1 MRALLFDPYCGASG
15 DMILGALI
23 DLGAGLEYVRSAV
36 ESVGCRLEV
45 NERRFDHIRALR
57 VKVLSDKSFRSLG
70 EAIDIMKASAL
81 TSRALERALR
91 ILDIMASAESKVHG
105 VDKENARF
113 HEMGSLDALADIA
126 GSCAAMESLDVKKI
140 LSIAPSVGGGI
151 TDTSHGMLPVP
162 APATLE
168 VLRSHRIPW
177 RGGPVAHEL
186 LTPTGAAILAGSVD
200 EFLEHHPEITAER
213 VGYGAGS
220 REIGMPNLLRAILGE
235 IPRHMHHDRVAQI
248 ETNVDDVTGE
258 VLGSLIDRLL
268 KEGALDITVMPAVMK
283 KGRSGSVISI
293 ISREDDARKL
303 SAVLMR
309 ETGSLGV
316 RVFPALHR
324 LIAERRIESV
334 EVMGRSVPVK
344 IGSIGG
350 EIISVK
356 PEHDVCRRIAEELDV
371 PVKDIIRIASEKGW
385 RLAGRKI
392 D

>member
-15 DMILGALI
+15 DMILGALM
-23 DLGAGLEYVRSAV
+23 DLGADRESVRSAV
-36 ESVGCRLEV
+36 ESVGCGLEV
-45 NERRFDHIRALR
+45 KEIRFDHIRALR

-70 EAIDIMKASAL
+70 EARDILRASTL
-81 TSRALERALR
+81 SSQALERALR
-91 ILDIMASAESKVHG
+91 ILEIMASAESRVHG
-105 VDKENARF
+105 IDKEDARF
-113 HEMGSLDALADIA
+113 HEMGSMDALADIA
-126 GSCAAMESLDVKKI
+126 GSSAAMESLSLDRI
-140 LSIAPSVGGGI
+140 LSTAPSVGGGI

-168 VLRSHRIPW
+168 ILRSHRIPW
-177 RGGPVAHEL
+177 RGGPVPHEL
-186 LTPTGAAILAGSVD
+186 LTPTGAAILAASVD
-200 EFLEHHPEITAER
+200 VFLEHHPEIVAER

-235 IPRHMHHDRVAQI
+235 IPHQMRHDRVVQI

-258 VLGSLIDRLL
+258 ILGSLIDRLM
-268 KEGALDITVMPAVMK
+268 KEGALDVTVVPAVMK

-324 LIAERRIESV
+324 LIAERRTESV

-344 IGSIGG
+344 IGSIGE

-356 PEHDVCRRIAEELDV
+356 PEHDICRRIAEELNI

-385 RLAGRKI
+385 RIAGRKI

>member
-23 DLGAGLEYVRSAV
+23 DLGADLEYVRSAV

-91 ILDIMASAESKVHG
+91 ILDIMASAESNVHG
-105 VDKENARF
+105 VDRENARF

-126 GSCAAMESLDVKKI
+126 GSCAAMESLDVKRI

-168 VLRSHRIPW
+168 ILRSHRIPW

-186 LTPTGAAILAGSVD
+186 LTPTGAAILAASVD
-200 EFLEHHPEITAER
+200 TFLDHHPEIVTER

-235 IPRHMHHDRVAQI
+235 IPHHMQHDRVVQI

-258 VLGSLIDRLL
+258 ILGSLIDMLM
-268 KEGALDITVMPAVMK
+268 KEGALDVTVVPAVMK

-293 ISREDDARKL
+293 ISRENDARKL

-356 PEHDVCRRIAEELDV
+356 PEHDVCRRIAEELNI

-385 RLAGRKI
+385 RIAGRKI

>member
-23 DLGAGLEYVRSAV
+23 DLGADLEYVRSAV

-45 NERRFDHIRALR
+45 NERRFDHIRAIR
-57 VKVLSDKSFRSLG
+57 VKVISDKSFRSLG
-70 EAIDIMKASAL
+70 EAIDILKASAL
-81 TSRALERALR
+81 TSRALGRALR

-105 VDKENARF
+105 VDRENARF

-126 GSCAAMESLDVKKI
+126 GSCAAMESLDVKRI

-168 VLRSHRIPW
+168 ILRSHRIPW

-186 LTPTGAAILAGSVD
+186 LTPTGAAILAASVD
-200 EFLEHHPEITAER
+200 MFLDHHPEIVTER

-235 IPRHMHHDRVAQI
+235 IPHHMHHDRVVQI

-258 VLGSLIDRLL
+258 ILGSLIDMLM
-268 KEGALDITVMPAVMK
+268 KEGALDVTVMPALMK

-356 PEHDVCRRIAEELDV
+356 PEHDVCRRIAEELNI

-385 RLAGRKI
+385 RIAGRKI

>member
-1 MRALLFDPYCGASG
+1 M
-15 DMILGALI
+15 
-23 DLGAGLEYVRSAV
+23 DLGADRESVRSAV
-36 ESVGCRLEV
+36 ESVGCGLEV
-45 NERRFDHIRALR
+45 KESRFDHIRALR

-70 EAIDIMKASAL
+70 EARDILRASTL
-81 TSRALERALR
+81 SSQALERALR
-91 ILDIMASAESKVHG
+91 ILEIMASAESRVHG
-105 VDKENARF
+105 VDKEDARF
-113 HEMGSLDALADIA
+113 HEMGSMDALADIA
-126 GSCAAMESLDVKKI
+126 GSSAAMESLSLDRI
-140 LSIAPSVGGGI
+140 LSTAPSVGGGI

-168 VLRSHRIPW
+168 ILRSHRIPW
-177 RGGPVAHEL
+177 RGGPVPHEL
-186 LTPTGAAILAGSVD
+186 LTPTGAAILAASVD
-200 EFLEHHPEITAER
+200 VFLEHHPEIVAER

-235 IPRHMHHDRVAQI
+235 IPHQMRHDRVVQI

-258 VLGSLIDRLL
+258 ILGSLIDRLM
-268 KEGALDITVMPAVMK
+268 KEGALDVTVVPAVMK

-324 LIAERRIESV
+324 LIAERRTESV

-344 IGSIGG
+344 IGSIGE

-356 PEHDVCRRIAEELDV
+356 PEHDICRRIAEELNI

-385 RLAGRKI
+385 GIAGRKI

>member
-1 MRALLFDPYCGASG
+1 MRTLLFDPYCGASG
-15 DMILGALI
+15 DMIIGALI
-23 DLGAGLEYVRSAV
+23 DLGADIGSVRSAV
-36 ESVGCRLEV
+36 ESVGCGLEV

-57 VKVLSDKSFRSLG
+57 VEVLSDKSFRSLD
-70 EAIDIMKASAL
+70 EARDILRASAL
-81 TSRALERALR
+81 SSRALERALR

-105 VDKENARF
+105 IDKENAMF

-126 GSCAAMESLDVKKI
+126 GSSAAMESLNVKRI
-140 LSIAPSVGGGI
+140 ISIAPSVGGGI
-151 TDTSHGMLPVP
+151 TDTSHGKLPVP

-168 VLRSHRIPW
+168 ILRSHRIPW
-177 RGGPVAHEL
+177 RGGPVSHEL
-186 LTPTGAAILAGSVD
+186 LTPTGAAILAASVD
-200 EFLEHHPEITAER
+200 EFLEHHPEIVTDR

-220 REIGMPNLLRAILGE
+220 RDIGMPNLLRAILGE
-235 IPRHMHHDRVAQI
+235 VPHRMKHDRVVQI

-258 VLGSLIDRLL
+258 ILGSLIERLM
-268 KEGALDITVMPAVMK
+268 KEGALDVTVVPAVMK
-283 KGRSGSVISI
+283 KGRSGSVVSI
-293 ISREDDARKL
+293 ISMEDDARRL

-344 IGSIGG
+344 IGFIGDD
-350 EIISVK
+350 IISVK
-356 PEHDVCRRIAEELDV
+356 PEHDVCRRIAEELDI

>member
-1 MRALLFDPYCGASG
+1 MRILLFDPYCGASG

-23 DLGAGLEYVRSAV
+23 DLGADFESVRSAV
-36 ESVGCRLEV
+36 ESVGCGLDV
-45 NERRFDHIRALR
+45 NERRYDHIRALR
-57 VKVLSDKSFRSLG
+57 VEVLSDRSFRSLD
-70 EAIDIMKASAL
+70 EARDILKASAL
-81 TSRALERALR
+81 SSRALERALR
-91 ILDIMASAESKVHG
+91 TLDIMVSAESRVHG
-105 VDKENARF
+105 VEKDNVRF

-126 GSCAAMESLDVKKI
+126 GSSAAIESLNVKRV

-168 VLRSHRIPW
+168 ILRSHRMPW
-177 RGGPVAHEL
+177 RGGPVSHEL
-186 LTPTGAAILAGSVD
+186 LTPTGAAILAASVD
-200 EFLEHHPEITAER
+200 EFLEHHPEIITDR

-235 IPRHMHHDRVAQI
+235 IPHHMRHDRVVQM

-258 VLGSLIDRLL
+258 ILGSLIDRLM
-268 KEGALDITVMPAVMK
+268 KEGALDVTVVPALMK

-293 ISREDDARKL
+293 ISSEDDAQRL

-324 LIAERRIESV
+324 LIAERRSESV

-356 PEHDVCRRIAEELDV
+356 PEHDVCRRIGEELNI

-385 RLAGRKI
+385 RIAGRKI

>member
-1 MRALLFDPYCGASG
+1 MRSLLFDPYCGASG
-15 DMILGALI
+15 DMILGALL
-23 DLGAGLEYVRSAV
+23 DLGADIESVRSAV

-57 VKVLSDKSFRSLG
+57 VEVISDRSFRTLD
-70 EAIDIMKASAL
+70 EAVEILKASAL
-81 TSRALERALR
+81 SSRALERALR
-91 ILDIMASAESKVHG
+91 ILDIMASAESEVHG
-105 VDKENARF
+105 VDKESARF

-126 GSCAAMESLDVKKI
+126 GSSAAMESLKAERI
-140 LSIAPSVGGGI
+140 LSIVPSVGGGI

-168 VLRSHRIPW
+168 MLRSHRIPW
-177 RGGPVAHEL
+177 RGGPVSHEL
-186 LTPTGAAILAGSVD
+186 LTPTGAAILAASVD
-200 EFLEHHPEITAER
+200 AFLEHHPEIVTEQ

-235 IPRHMHHDRVAQI
+235 IPDRMRHDRVVQI

-258 VLGSLIDRLL
+258 VLGSLIDRLME
-268 KEGALDITVMPAVMK
+268 EGALDVTVVPALMK
-283 KGRSGSVISI
+283 KGRGGSVISI
-293 ISREDDARKL
+293 ISREDDAHKL

-316 RVFPALHR
+316 RVFPVLHR
-324 LIAERRIESV
+324 LIAERRTESV
-334 EVMGRSVPVK
+334 EILGRPVPVK
-344 IGSIGG
+344 IGSIGD

-356 PEHDVCRRIAEELDV
+356 PEHDVCRRIAGELNI
-371 PVKDIIRIASEKGW
+371 PVKEIIRLAAEKGW
-385 RLAGRKI
+385 RIAGRKI

>member
-23 DLGAGLEYVRSAV
+23 DLGADIGSVRSAV

-45 NERRFDHIRALR
+45 SERRFDHIRALR
-57 VKVLSDKSFRSLG
+57 VKILSDTSFRSLD
-70 EAIDIMKASAL
+70 EARDILRASAL
-81 TSRALERALR
+81 SPRALERALGV
-91 ILDIMASAESKVHG
+91 LDIMASAESKVHG
-105 VDKENARF
+105 VERENARF

-126 GSCAAMESLDVKKI
+126 GSSAAIESLNVKRI

-168 VLRSHRIPW
+168 ILRSQRIPW
-177 RGGPVAHEL
+177 RGGPVSHEL
-186 LTPTGAAILAGSVD
+186 LTPTGAAILAASVD
-200 EFLEHHPEITAER
+200 EFLEHHPEIVADR

-220 REIGMPNLLRAILGE
+220 RDIGMPNLLRAILGE
-235 IPRHMHHDRVAQI
+235 VPHRMKHDRVVQI

-258 VLGSLIDRLL
+258 ILGSLIEMLM
-268 KEGALDITVMPAVMK
+268 KEGALDVTVVPALMK

-293 ISREDDARKL
+293 ISREDDANRL

-344 IGSIGG
+344 IGSIGE

-356 PEHDVCRRIAEELDV
+356 PEHDVCRRIAEELDI

>member
-15 DMILGALI
+15 DMILGALM
-23 DLGAGLEYVRSAV
+23 DLGADGESIRSAV
-36 ESVGCRLEV
+36 ESVGCGLDV
-45 NERRFDHIRALR
+45 NESRFDHIRALR

-70 EAIDIMKASAL
+70 EARDILKASTL
-81 TSRALERALR
+81 SSRALERALR
-91 ILDIMASAESKVHG
+91 ILEIMASAESRVHG
-105 VDKENARF
+105 VDKEDTRF

-126 GSCAAMESLDVKKI
+126 GSSAAMESLSPDRI
-140 LSIAPSVGGGI
+140 LSTAPSVGGGI

-168 VLRSHRIPW
+168 ILRSHRIPW
-177 RGGPVAHEL
+177 RGGPVPHEL
-186 LTPTGAAILAGSVD
+186 LTPTGAAILAASVD
-200 EFLEHHPEITAER
+200 EFLEHHPEIVAEH

-235 IPRHMHHDRVAQI
+235 IPNHMIHDRVVQI

-258 VLGSLIDRLL
+258 ILGSLIDRLM
-268 KEGALDITVMPAVMK
+268 KEGALDVTVVPAVMK

-293 ISREDDARKL
+293 ISREDEARKL

-316 RVFPALHR
+316 RVFPAFHR
-324 LIAERRIESV
+324 LIAERRTESV
-334 EVMGRSVPVK
+334 EIMGRSVPVK
-344 IGSIGG
+344 IGSIGE

-356 PEHDVCRRIAEELDV
+356 PEHDICRQIAEELNV
-371 PVKDIIRIASEKGW
+371 PVKDIVRMASERGW
-385 RLAGRKI
+385 SIAGRKI

>member
-23 DLGAGLEYVRSAV
+23 DLGADLEYVRSAV

-45 NERRFDHIRALR
+45 NERRFDHIRAIR
-57 VKVLSDKSFRSLG
+57 VKVISDKSFRSLG
-70 EAIDIMKASAL
+70 GAIDILKASAL

-105 VDKENARF
+105 VDRENARF

-126 GSCAAMESLDVKKI
+126 GSCAAMESLDVKRI

-168 VLRSHRIPW
+168 ILRSHRIPW

-186 LTPTGAAILAGSVD
+186 LTPTGAAILAASVD
-200 EFLEHHPEITAER
+200 TFLDHHPEIVTER

-235 IPRHMHHDRVAQI
+235 IPHHMQHDRVVQI

-258 VLGSLIDRLL
+258 ILGSLIDMLM
-268 KEGALDITVMPAVMK
+268 KEGALDVTVVPAVMK

-293 ISREDDARKL
+293 ISRENDARKL

-356 PEHDVCRRIAEELDV
+356 PEHDVCRRIAEELNI

-385 RLAGRKI
+385 RIAGRKI

>member
-15 DMILGALI
+15 DMILGALV
-23 DLGAGLEYVRSAV
+23 DLGADIESVRSAV

-45 NERRFDHIRALR
+45 NERRFDHIRAVR
-57 VKVLSDKSFRSLG
+57 VRILSDRSFRSLG
-70 EAIDIMKASAL
+70 EAIDILKASTL
-81 TSRALERALR
+81 SSRALERALR
-91 ILDIMASAESKVHG
+91 ILDIMASAESEVHG

-126 GSCAAMESLDVKKI
+126 GSSAAMESFDVNRI

-151 TDTSHGMLPVP
+151 TDTSHGQLPVP

-168 VLRSHRIPW
+168 ILRSHRIPW
-177 RGGPVAHEL
+177 RGGPVSHEL
-186 LTPTGAAILAGSVD
+186 LTPTGAAILAASVD
-200 EFLEHHPEITAER
+200 VFLEHYPEVVTES

-220 REIGMPNLLRAILGE
+220 REIGMPNLLRAVLGE
-235 IPRHMHHDRVAQI
+235 IPHQMHHDRVVQI

-258 VLGSLIDRLL
+258 ILGSLIERLM
-268 KEGALDITVMPAVMK
+268 KEGALDVTVVPAVMK

-316 RVFPALHR
+316 RVFPAIHR
-324 LIAERRIESV
+324 LIAERRTESV
-334 EVMGRSVPVK
+334 EIMGRSVPVK
-344 IGSIGG
+344 IGSIGE

-356 PEHDVCRRIAEELDV
+356 PEHDVCRRIAEELNI
-371 PVKDIIRIASEKGW
+371 PVKDIVRIASEKGW
-385 RLAGRKI
+385 RIAGRKI